1 MGLDQVKLGVP
12 VVVGKICADSE
23 TKNRMQAFGL
33 VPGTE
38 VLCRY
43 RSPGGKV
50 TALSFRGM
58 VLAMR
63 TRDLDKIRVQ
73 C

>member
-1 MGLDQVKLGVP
+1 MGLNQVKLGVP
-12 VVVGKICADSE
+12 AVVEQICLDRE
-23 TKNRMQAFGL
+23 TEKRLRDFGF
-33 VPGTE
+33 VPGTQ
-38 VLCRY
+38 VTCRY

-73 C
+73 Y